1 MLDSRATFGVLPMNS
16 TTRRLARER
25 KQRNVRIMWALQDAA
40 ALAALM
46 ITLGGLGLIAWGFM

>member
-1 MLDSRATFGVLPMNS
+1 MNS
-16 TTRRLARER
+16 TTRRLAHER

-46 ITLGGLGLIAWGFM
+46 VTLGGLGLIAWGFM